1 MLIKSF
7 SFWLDVII
15 RQDHR
20 VILAESHLCV
30 IYVQKLAIFDQI
42 AYVASES
49 MNFAQEIT
57 NTWVKHVNS
66 SQRQKIR
73 NFSLKIA
80 ENCLKHTK
88 VAENCQKSPISTVF
102 FIRQELISSLLPPF
116 FQKLNSPSPWGGSG

>member
-20 VILAESHLCV
+20 VILAEGHLCE

-57 NTWVKHVNS
+57 NTWVKHVK
-66 SQRQKIR
+66 Q
-73 NFSLKIA
+73 
-80 ENCLKHTK
+80 
-88 VAENCQKSPISTVF
+88 
-102 FIRQELISSLLPPF
+102 LLGRAF
-116 FQKLNSPSPWGGSG
+116 